1 MIDKIEDVLDKYVRP
16 ELSKH
21 YGDVKV
27 ISFKDGILEISLIGQ
42 CSNCPSSNLTVE
54 SIVEKEVMKYVPEV
68 KRIALVSSISDDLLE
83 QARKILHK
91 EF

>member
-1 MIDKIEDVLDKYVRP
+1 MINEIEEVLDIYVRP

-21 YGDVKV
+21 YGNIKV
-27 ISFKDGILEISLIGQ
+27 ISFNGGILEISMLGQ

-68 KRIALVSSISDDLLE
+68 KRVVLVSNISDDLLE
-83 QARKILHK
+83 QAKKILNK

>member
-27 ISFKDGILEISLIGQ
+27 ISFKDGILEISLAGQ